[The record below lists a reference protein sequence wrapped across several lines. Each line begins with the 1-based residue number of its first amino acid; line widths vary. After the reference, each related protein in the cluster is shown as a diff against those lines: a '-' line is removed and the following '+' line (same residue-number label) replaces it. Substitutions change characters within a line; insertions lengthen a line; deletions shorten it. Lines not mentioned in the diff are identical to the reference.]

1 MNNETIRTLRRLDEI
16 RLDDT
21 DDEYLSNN
29 DLGLNEED
37 PGNSSD
43 PGEKYTVDEQETLQL
58 MRTKLWPYART
69 AARLAHQPLKNG
81 DFPFCTWLDFNT
93 EITLQDARKIR
104 PLIKRECDLTNE
116 QAVTDFIVG
125 PTRSKEYL
133 LNPETNYVFEV
144 DVRNGAKMARTKVSI
159 STTAL
164 HIQALAANSFLGKNV
179 YNSHPIEYIT
189 RNDLHDIC
197 EHPAMHE
204 SNNGYTFIT
213 FDTGTVKIDVPVK
226 RSTTTEMS
234 TDFKT
239 VPITPNDDSD
249 QHDDDNDDDDDDDDS
264 D

>member
-1 MNNETIRTLRRLDEI
+1 MEKEPIRTLKRLAEMRFDEK
-16 RLDDT
+16 
-21 DDEYLSNN
+21 YNKYPSND
-29 DLGLNEED
+29 DLGLNEE
-37 PGNSSD
+37 D

-69 AARLAHQPLKNG
+69 AARLTHQPLKNG

-104 PLIKRECDLTNE
+104 PLIKRECDPTNE

-144 DVRNGAKMARTKVSI
+144 DVRNGAKIARTKVSI

-164 HIQALAANSFLGKNV
+164 HIQALAANSFLGNNV

-197 EHPAMHE
+197 ERPAMHE

-226 RSTTTEMS
+226 RSTNTAMS

-239 VPITPNDDSD
+239 VHITPHDDSD
-249 QHDDDNDDDDDDDDS
+249 QYDDDDDDDDDDEES